1 MVVTFLDLPL
11 SLDQPTKRQEFP
23 LEPEISPC
31 PETLATLGLLKA
43 PSGHL
48 TPALLHGGGGKPP
61 PGVGQTLQSPHLI
74 P

>member
-1 MVVTFLDLPL
+1 MIAVTFLDLPL

-31 PETLATLGLLKA
+31 PEILATIGLLKA
-43 PSGHL
+43 PSDHL
-48 TPALLHGGGGKPP
+48 TPAHLHTGKLP
-61 PGVGQTLQSPHLI
+61 PGAGQTLQSPHLT